1 MARYPEHTSSVN
13 SFHPRG
19 SRYSLEC
26 MLEML
31 SLAIMYRLVL
41 DLLWRCSR
49 SPQWLEENLTFGDL
63 EGESTWA
70 VVGDRDYPG
79 AGGWEAG
86 HGESCHHVIVG
97 SSAGPL
103 WSRILTGT
111 QEGSQSTGSAF

>member
-1 MARYPEHTSSVN
+1 MER
-13 SFHPRG
+13 
-19 SRYSLEC
+19 

-79 AGGWEAG
+79 GGVGGWPWG
-86 HGESCHHVIVG
+86 ILSVIM
-97 SSAGPL
+97 SLSAVQ
-103 WSRILTGT
+103 
-111 QEGSQSTGSAF
+111 QELCGVEF